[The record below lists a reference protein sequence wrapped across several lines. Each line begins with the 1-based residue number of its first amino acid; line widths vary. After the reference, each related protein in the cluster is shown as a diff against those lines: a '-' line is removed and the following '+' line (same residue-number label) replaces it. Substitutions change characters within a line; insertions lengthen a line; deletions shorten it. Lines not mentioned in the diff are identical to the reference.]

1 MRRDRQ
7 AIAKA
12 FGSALREFRAEKQ
25 LAQEELAL
33 AAEVDRTFVS
43 KAERG
48 VNQPALTTVFLL
60 SEALKVPASELI
72 ARTEQHLRGRRIST
86 LRR

>member
-12 FGSALREFRAEKQ
+12 FGTALREIRAEKQ
-25 LAQEELAL
+25 LGQEELAL
-33 AAEVDRTFVS
+33 AADVDRTFVS

-60 SEALKVPASELI
+60 SKALKVPAAELI
-72 ARTEQHLRGRRIST
+72 ERTERHLRGRRNSS